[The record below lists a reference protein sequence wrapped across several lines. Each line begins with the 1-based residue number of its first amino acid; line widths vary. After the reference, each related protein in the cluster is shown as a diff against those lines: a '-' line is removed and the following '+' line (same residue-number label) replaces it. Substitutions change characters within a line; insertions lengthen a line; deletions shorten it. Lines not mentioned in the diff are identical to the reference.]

1 MHTKS
6 VDGQK
11 GTPDD
16 RAAKVLNFYTNQRES
31 SFQMPMTEQFA
42 KHSISSVKDYRLD
55 AKLTLFFC
63 FNWLYVFIS
72 DTILSTFFLISILLF
87 LCTYVMNFTF
97 SLLTH

>member
-16 RAAKVLNFYTNQRES
+16 RAANVLNFYTNQRES
-31 SFQMPMTEQFA
+31 SFQMPMTEQFV
-42 KHSISSVKDYRLD
+42 KCLISSVKDYRLD
-55 AKLTLFFC
+55 A
-63 FNWLYVFIS
+63 WLYVFIS
-72 DTILSTFFLISILLF
+72 NTILNIFFLISTLSF
-87 LCTYVMNFTF
+87 FCTYVMNFTF

>member
-16 RAAKVLNFYTNQRES
+16 RAANVLNFYTNQRES

-72 DTILSTFFLISILLF
+72 NTILNIFFLSLIL
-87 LCTYVMNFTF
+87 
-97 SLLTH
+97 